1 MTHWVKMALAPVV
14 ITGVKSPAT
23 NIIGGKPLTILL

>member
-1 MTHWVKMALAPVV
+1 MAHWVKMALASVG

-23 NIIGGKPLTILL
+23 NIIGGKSITILL